1 MNAVY
6 VRTSGTAVASLVF
19 GVLTWVMLPF
29 IGAVL
34 AVVLGHVARGE
45 IRRAAPGSVQ
55 GDGMA
60 LAGLVLGYTH
70 LALVLL
76 FLAVVAMIGW
86 AVVVAHLF

>member
-45 IRRAAPGSVQ
+45 IHRAAPGSVQ

>member
-1 MNAVY
+1 
-6 VRTSGTAVASLVF
+6 
-19 GVLTWVMLPF
+19 
-29 IGAVL
+29 
-34 AVVLGHVARGE
+34 
-45 IRRAAPGSVQ
+45 
-55 GDGMA
+55 MA

>member
-45 IRRAAPGSVQ
+45 IRPAAPGSVQ